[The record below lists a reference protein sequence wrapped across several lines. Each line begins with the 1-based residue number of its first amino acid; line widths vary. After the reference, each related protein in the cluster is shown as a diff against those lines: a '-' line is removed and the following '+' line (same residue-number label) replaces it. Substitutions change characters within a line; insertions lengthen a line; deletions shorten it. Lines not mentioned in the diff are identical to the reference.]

1 MTLDFESCAGK
12 NFVAGVQD
20 AERALLSAKDILLK
34 QKQVVAVAQIQQA
47 QGTCCYVRAAFLFDT
62 PSAAT
67 WYDEANRHF
76 LGAFGMLMEELKDKG
91 KKFEQ
96 PCATFAEQ
104 VKCLD
109 NKSTPLTSE
118 SKQSTPKNFLHE
130 TRALHLAV
138 ADCAI
143 DLGISFGNRRR
154 TIGLCVSRAPRYR
167 RAEARKKTS
176 CARALS
182 TECRW
187 HAQILA
193 KGCGWKH

>member
-1 MTLDFESCAGK
+1 MALDFESCAGQ
-12 NFVAGVQD
+12 NFLAGVQD

-34 QKQVVAVAQIQQA
+34 QKQVVAAAQIQQA

-76 LGAFGMLMEELKDKG
+76 LGAFGVLMEELKDKG
-91 KKFEQ
+91 KKYEN

-104 VKCLD
+104 VNSLD
-109 NKSTPLTSE
+109 
-118 SKQSTPKNFLHE
+118 KNNTQKNILHE
-130 TRALHLAV
+130 TRALRLAL

-154 TIGLCVSRAPRYR
+154 TIGLCVWRAR
-167 RAEARKKTS
+167 RATATRRSAE
-176 CARALS
+176 
-182 TECRW
+182 
-187 HAQILA
+187 
-193 KGCGWKH
+193 